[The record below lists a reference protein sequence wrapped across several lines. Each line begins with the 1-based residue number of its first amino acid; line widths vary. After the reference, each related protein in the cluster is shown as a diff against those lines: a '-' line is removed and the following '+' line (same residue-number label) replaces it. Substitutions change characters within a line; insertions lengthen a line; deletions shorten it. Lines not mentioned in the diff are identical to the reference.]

1 MAFLMRFLFFI
12 SLFSLSCSLFA
23 QGLTFQ
29 DVSRFKGVRA
39 NDVVGYGI
47 VTGLAGTGDS
57 PRTVATVESLKNAL
71 QRFGVVV
78 SADDV
83 RSRNVAAVM
92 LTAKLGE
99 YSQEGDQIDVTVSS
113 IGDARSL
120 VGGTLLLT
128 ELQGPDGRLYALAQG
143 PLLVGG
149 YYHEVAGNSV
159 QKNHPTTA
167 TIPGGAVDE
176 VEMVSDVFSDDA
188 TVTFILDA
196 PDIKTSVSMAN
207 LINLKFS
214 DVSAT
219 AQNAAN
225 VAVDFSDVNNG
236 QRLQRVMEIS
246 DLPVDPFT
254 SPTVVV
260 NERTGTVVY
269 GGEVTIS
276 KISITH
282 GSLKVVIDSKVS
294 AYTPDIAIGNQNT
307 GLQVTNSEID
317 ALDEPAISGE
327 LSGTSSVSELVSIL
341 NRMNATSGDVI
352 SILQAIKRAGALHAD
367 LVVQ

>member
-1 MAFLMRFLFFI
+1 MVILMRICTLFF
-12 SLFSLSCSLFA
+12 LLGLSCAVTA
-23 QGLTFQ
+23 QNLTFQ

-78 SADDV
+78 SAEDV

-92 LTAKLGE
+92 LTAKLRE

-167 TIPGGAVDE
+167 TIPGGAVVE
-176 VEMVSDVFSDDA
+176 VDMVSDVFGDDS
-188 TVTFILDA
+188 TVTYILDA
-196 PDIKTSVSMAN
+196 PDIKTSVKMAN
-207 LINLKFS
+207 LINQNFS
-214 DVSAT
+214 DVSAI

-225 VAVDFSDVNNG
+225 VTVDFSGVVST

-269 GGEVTIS
+269 GGDVSIS

-282 GSLKVVIDSKVS
+282 GSLKVVIDSQVS
-294 AYTPDIAIGNQNT
+294 AYSPGVAIGNQSP
-307 GLQVTNSEID
+307 GLQVTNSDID
-317 ALDEPAISGE
+317 TQDEPAASGE
-327 LSGTSSVSELVSIL
+327 LVGTSSVSDLVSIL